1 MYLSPNMKRNLLIGA
16 AAILALIVVGSVIGT
31 IIGLI
36 FMVIK
41 GIVAAVVGL
50 VGFAFESVFNLLL
63 VGGLGYLAYRG
74 YQGHRRARALKL
86 RGGGPFEEERR
97 LKW

>member
-16 AAILALIVVGSVIGT
+16 VAILALIVVGSVIGT
-31 IIGLI
+31 IIGLV

-50 VGFAFESVFNLLL
+50 VGFAFKSVFNLLL
-63 VGGLGYLAYRG
+63 VGGLAYLAYRW
-74 YQGHRRARALKL
+74 YQGRRAIE
-86 RGGGPFEEERR
+86 GPFEGERR
-97 LKW
+97 LRW